1 MGPIIQELLFCLLPA
16 AAIGTVVGWM
26 LKKLTVEEQQVGIT
40 RFELEVKLTAA
51 ERKLQALQKELDGV
65 HAGAQSKTSQ
75 ASIAADE
82 LANLKA
88 QLGERDEHVHALRTR
103 IAALEGMP
111 VKVATQEATIAD
123 LESKL
128 LAFASLPDTLTQ
140 RDHELTSLREQLNA
154 MVSKQ
159 HLDAQETQLQE
170 RISTLERDL
179 AEAKSVAVQEEA
191 WARQVLGER
200 DGTIEHLHEEL
211 ARFQRSVS
219 DLSALKNQ
227 LSEREETIA
236 SLREEVIQA
245 QGLQEERDTLD
256 SLVRTRDAELTRMQ
270 QLVADAEQ
278 EAQQAGKR
286 VRELEARAQDEA
298 SLRAM
303 IETAERRLAERDE
316 DVQRLTDKLT
326 QMVPIVEVER
336 LQAKLNAAR
345 VQGERPQR
353 VSSAVDPTPVEP
365 QAELVSAASAPSPR
379 VAQIAQAEMF
389 TEAVSDPS
397 VPKWGATPPP
407 ERAGQDDL
415 KRIWGVGPALERL
428 LHQQGIFYFRQIASW
443 TKDDIQTI
451 DQKLDTFKGRI
462 LRDDWITGAKEEHFR
477 KYGERL

>member
-51 ERKLQALQKELDGV
+51 ERKLQALQKELDSV
-65 HAGAQSKTSQ
+65 NAGAQTKTSQ

-82 LANLKA
+82 VAQLKA
-88 QLGERDEHVHALRTR
+88 QLDERDEHVHALRTR
-103 IAALEGMP
+103 IAGLEGMP

-123 LESKL
+123 LENKL
-128 LAFASLPDTLTQ
+128 QAFASLPDTLAQ

-159 HLDAQETQLQE
+159 HVDEQHTQFQDRLAALEQE
-170 RISTLERDL
+170 L

-219 DLSALKNQ
+219 DLSLLKNQ
-227 LSEREETIA
+227 LSEREQTI
-236 SLREEVIQA
+236 SSMREELRQA
-245 QGLQEERDTLD
+245 AALQDERDTLD
-256 SLVRTRDAELTRMQ
+256 QLVRTRDAELARMQ
-270 QLVADAEQ
+270 QVVADAEQ
-278 EAQQAGKR
+278 EAQQAGDR
-286 VRELEARAQDEA
+286 VRALEAQVQEEA
-298 SLRAM
+298 SLRAL
-303 IETAERRLAERDE
+303 IETAEQRLAERDA

-326 QMVPIVEVER
+326 QMVPAADVNK

-345 VQGERPQR
+345 VQGERVAA
-353 VSSAVDPTPVEP
+353 VSEPLASAAAPH
-365 QAELVSAASAPSPR
+365 AEFVSASAASHRSGPT
-379 VAQIAQAEMF
+379 AQAEMF
-389 TEAVSDPS
+389 TEAPVDAS
-397 VPKWGATPPP
+397 VPKWGAVPPA
-407 ERAGQDDL
+407 ERAAHDDL
-415 KRIWGVGPALERL
+415 KQIWGVGPALERL

-443 TKDDIQTI
+443 TAEDISTI

-462 LRDDWITGAKEEHFR
+462 LRDDWISGAKEEHFR